1 MKVVIAFVQPFMA
14 AKVVQALHEVR
25 GLSGATFTEVRG
37 FGRGRT
43 KDEARPTEAEVE
55 EELLGTLA
63 KVRVEAMVP
72 DTLADLVVQTIRDA
86 AHTGNRGD
94 GKVYVSS
101 IDHAVRISTGEEGEQ
116 AV

>member
-14 AKVVQALHEVR
+14 GKVVQALHAVP

-37 FGRGRT
+37 FGRGRA
-43 KDEARPTEAEVE
+43 KGGKKETEVEIE
-55 EELLGTLA
+55 EELLGTLS

-72 DTLADLVVQTIRDA
+72 DELEDRVVKAIREA

-101 IDHAVRISTGEEGEQ
+101 IGRAVRISTVEEGNQ